1 MNAGL
6 LGWSGGSGDRGACC
20 GDEFEDERCAPALPV
35 ELVLCSGAV
44 EDSTGTAEEDTAAA
58 AVTAAEE
65 AAAGPS
71 MSMLVGWELAA
82 VAAAAACP
90 LVRAAAAS
98 CLSACEC
105 TCGDEDDAAALIAG
119 GEMDADDAP

>member
-6 LGWSGGSGDRGACC
+6 FGCSGGSGDRGACC

-35 ELVLCSGAV
+35 ELVLCSGSV
-44 EDSTGTAEEDTAAA
+44 EDSTGTVEEDAAA
-58 AVTAAEE
+58 AVAAAEE

-82 VAAAAACP
+82 VAAAAVWP
-90 LVRAAAAS
+90 LVRVAAAS

-105 TCGDEDDAAALIAG
+105 TCGEEDDAAALTAG
-119 GEMDADDAP
+119 GEMDADEAP